1 MRPLAYTR
9 ATAPSPALLHYRCA
23 VPIHAK
29 QFVMVLSNISQ
40 MVMVPSRL
48 GSGDPELLALYITF
62 ALAVDIFLIKV
73 EDIRQ

>member
-1 MRPLAYTR
+1 MRPLAYAR
-9 ATAPSPALLHYRCA
+9 ATAPSPALLHYRYA